1 MNIEILKAKQEDA
14 LAISIVNAYTWKTR
28 YASIVS
34 EKIINE
40 GGKQIKL
47 TKLVKYMENGEIK
60 TEITKSKI

>member
-1 MNIEILKAKQEDA
+1 MKIEITKASVDDA

-40 GGKQIKL
+40 RMKNVYQNAQKYKELFDNLSNGKLLK
-47 TKLVKYMENGEIK
+47 
-60 TEITKSKI
+60 